1 MLRLDH
7 LAVSALR
14 LEDGLAWVEDALGVA
29 LAPGG
34 KHAHMATHNRLL
46 GLGDVYLEVIAVD
59 PAAPAPTWPRWFDL
73 DHFTGPPRLTNW
85 IAACDDLDAE
95 LALCP
100 AGTGTPVALERGDLR
115 WRMAVPADG
124 RLPYDG
130 CFPAL
135 ISWQGPLHPA
145 ALLPDRGVR
154 LDRLE
159 IAHPDAVAL
168 TNHLKTRLSDPRI
181 AFVTAP
187 QKAMRATF
195 STPHG
200 PRVLGD

>member
-14 LEDGLAWVEDALGVA
+14 LEDGAAWVEDALGVA

-34 KHAHMATHNRLL
+34 KHGHMSTHNRLL
-46 GLGDVYLEVIAVD
+46 SLGDFYLEVIAVD
-59 PAAPAPTWPRWFDL
+59 PAAPTPTWPRWFDL
-73 DHFTGPPRLTNW
+73 DHFTGSPRLTNW

-95 LALCP
+95 LAQSP
-100 AGTGTPVALERGDLR
+100 PGTGTPVALERGDLR
-115 WRMAVPADG
+115 WRMAVPANG

-130 CFPAL
+130 CYPAL

-145 ALLPDRGVR
+145 ALLPDMGVR
-154 LDRLE
+154 LDSLE
-159 IAHPDAVAL
+159 IAHPDAAHL
-168 TNHLKTRLSDPRI
+168 TQHLKTRLSDPRI
-181 AFVTAP
+181 TFVSGP

-195 STPHG
+195 STPYG
-200 PRVLGD
+200 LRVLSD